1 MLNVEET
8 SQKPVS
14 MDRYSDEQSPE
25 FEIVV
30 DRDELARRLMVS
42 PSFISKLMA
51 EEGLPHMKIGR
62 STRFD
67 VSDVRTWLKRRR
79 KP

>member
-1 MLNVEET
+1 MLQVEDAGQKPNLI
-8 SQKPVS
+8 SQKFSEP
-14 MDRYSDEQSPE
+14 DPE
-25 FEIVV
+25 FAIVV

-67 VSDVRTWLKRRR
+67 VSDVRAWLKRRR